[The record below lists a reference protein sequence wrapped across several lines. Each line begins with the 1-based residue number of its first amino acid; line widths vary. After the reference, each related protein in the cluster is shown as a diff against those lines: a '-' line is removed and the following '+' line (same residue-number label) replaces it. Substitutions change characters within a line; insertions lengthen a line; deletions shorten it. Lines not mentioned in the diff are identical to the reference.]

1 MLEEIKY
8 RIETMDEN
16 LQQAVNH
23 LVDYKTT
30 TDEVRKINDRLNEE
44 KRDMLDLKSFVIE
57 AKRQIAITQN
67 TNENVMANNHLLKI
81 SLDESARALEA
92 SFQQKVDLLD
102 EPIARYSNH
111 LEKLHRFL
119 KEEIPKAVTVHKH
132 HFIEPKSKLLIASA
146 VAILVICIISL
157 SWAIS
162 SQFKIKEMRGD
173 QVKLRMIKLE
183 TPGFYANVDSVYRI
197 DPERAR
203 KIVEE
208 RESLA
213 EELRNAELLQI
224 EKQMEAERA
233 REKAAELKMKK

>member
-1 MLEEIKY
+1 L
-8 RIETMDEN
+8 
-16 LQQAVNH
+16 
-23 LVDYKTT
+23 
-30 TDEVRKINDRLNEE
+30 
-44 KRDMLDLKSFVIE
+44 
-57 AKRQIAITQN
+57 TQ
-67 TNENVMANNHLLKI
+67 
-81 SLDESARALEA
+81 
-92 SFQQKVDLLD
+92 
-102 EPIARYSNH
+102 
-111 LEKLHRFL
+111 LHRFL
-119 KEEIPKAVTVHKH
+119 KEEVPKSVTVNKR

-146 VAILVICIISL
+146 VAVLVICIISL

-162 SQFKIKEMRGD
+162 SQFKIKEMSGD
-173 QVKLRMIKLE
+173 QVKLRMIRLE

-233 REKAAELKMKK
+233 REKAAELKM